1 MSVCSS
7 NLEGLWG
14 GRGRKFKSCHSDQQ
28 KRQFSTEGCR
38 FSFKAKICFVNVSQ
52 IRKPMLIQG
61 RLSFFAKKALNFETA
76 EKVNKH

>member
-1 MSVCSS
+1 MYIKGRRAIFGEMEKIFFVSVS
-7 NLEGLWG
+7 
-14 GRGRKFKSCHSDQQ
+14 QQ